1 MSTSTLIRPT
11 ERPRRPRRPHRPALS
26 TPTPPRPASAG
37 PADLL
42 RRAAAGHADA
52 WAAIVARYT
61 PMLRGR
67 VRRYRLQDADA
78 HDVIQVTWLRLA
90 QNLDRIHTP
99 EHLAGWL
106 AAVASHECLRVLHE
120 ATRTVVSRRGR
131 VRRDRP
137 RHGPRAARRGRRD
150 RAEVR
155 ATVDRAVATLPPRR
169 RALVLALFADDG
181 RSYARISQDIGIPV
195 GSIGPTRARVLAQLR
210 RQFARRSASR
220 PDGPDLRATQTRLS
234 SDRGGRKR
242 ATADDGPD
250 EDGGS
255 R

>member
-1 MSTSTLIRPT
+1 MYTPTLIRPT
-11 ERPRRPRRPHRPALS
+11 ATTASTSTAPPSLTGRTVTT
-26 TPTPPRPASAG
+26 TPTPTAD
-37 PADLL
+37 PADLV

-52 WAAIVARYT
+52 WAAIVAGYT

-99 EHLAGWL
+99 GHLAGWL

-120 ATRTVVSRRGR
+120 ATRTVVTAEAGYAAT
-131 VRRDRP
+131 DP
-137 RHGPRAARRGRRD
+137 DTGPEQLAVDALT

-155 ATVDRAVATLPPRR
+155 ATVDRAVATLAPRR
-169 RALVLALFADDG
+169 RTLVLALFADDG

-210 RQFARRSASR
+210 RQVGAR
-220 PDGPDLRATQTRLS
+220 
-234 SDRGGRKR
+234 
-242 ATADDGPD
+242 
-250 EDGGS
+250 
-255 R
+255 

>member
-1 MSTSTLIRPT
+1 MSTPTLIRPT
-11 ERPRRPRRPHRPALS
+11 ETTPSTSTAPPTALS
-26 TPTPPRPASAG
+26 TPTATPPASAG

-120 ATRTVVSRRGR
+120 AKRTVVTAEAGYAAA
-131 VRRDRP
+131 DP
-137 RHGPRAARRGRRD
+137 DTGPEQLAVDALT

-155 ATVDRAVATLPPRR
+155 ATVGRAVATLPPRR

-210 RQFARRSASR
+210 RQLNCGGA
-220 PDGPDLRATQTRLS
+220 AT
-234 SDRGGRKR
+234 
-242 ATADDGPD
+242 
-250 EDGGS
+250 
-255 R
+255 

>member
-1 MSTSTLIRPT
+1 M
-11 ERPRRPRRPHRPALS
+11 
-26 TPTPPRPASAG
+26 
-37 PADLL
+37 
-42 RRAAAGHADA
+42 
-52 WAAIVARYT
+52 ARYT

-99 EHLAGWL
+99 AHLAGWL

-120 ATRTVVSRRGR
+120 AKRTVVTAEAGYAAA
-131 VRRDRP
+131 DP
-137 RHGPRAARRGRRD
+137 DTGPEQLAVDALT

-155 ATVDRAVATLPPRR
+155 ATVGRAVATLPPRR

-210 RQFARRSASR
+210 RQLNAAR
-220 PDGPDLRATQTRLS
+220 
-234 SDRGGRKR
+234 
-242 ATADDGPD
+242 
-250 EDGGS
+250 
-255 R
+255 

>member
-1 MSTSTLIRPT
+1 MATPTLIRPT
-11 ERPRRPRRPHRPALS
+11 ETTPSTSPTSTDIPPA
-26 TPTPPRPASAG
+26 PPA

-90 QNLDRIHTP
+90 QNLGRIHTP
-99 EHLAGWL
+99 AHLAGWL

-120 ATRTVVSRRGR
+120 AKRTVVTAEAGYA
-131 VRRDRP
+131 VADP
-137 RHGPRAARRGRRD
+137 GTGPEQLAVDALT

-155 ATVDRAVATLPPRR
+155 ATVGRAVATLPPRR

-181 RSYARISQDIGIPV
+181 RSYARISKEIGIPV

-210 RQFARRSASR
+210 RQLNAAR
-220 PDGPDLRATQTRLS
+220 
-234 SDRGGRKR
+234 
-242 ATADDGPD
+242 
-250 EDGGS
+250 
-255 R
+255 

>member
-1 MSTSTLIRPT
+1 MSTPTLIRSTETTTSASTAPPAPT
-11 ERPRRPRRPHRPALS
+11 GPTS
-26 TPTPPRPASAG
+26 TDIPPASPG

-99 EHLAGWL
+99 AHLAGWL
-106 AAVASHECLRVLHE
+106 AAVANHECLRVLHE
-120 ATRTVVSRRGR
+120 AKRTVVTAEAGYAAT
-131 VRRDRP
+131 DP
-137 RHGPRAARRGRRD
+137 DTGPEQLAVDALT

-155 ATVDRAVATLPPRR
+155 ATVGRAVATLPPRR

-181 RSYARISQDIGIPV
+181 RSYARISRDFGIPV

-210 RQFARRSASR
+210 RQLNAAR
-220 PDGPDLRATQTRLS
+220 
-234 SDRGGRKR
+234 
-242 ATADDGPD
+242 
-250 EDGGS
+250 
-255 R
+255 

>member
-1 MSTSTLIRPT
+1 M
-11 ERPRRPRRPHRPALS
+11 
-26 TPTPPRPASAG
+26 
-37 PADLL
+37 
-42 RRAAAGHADA
+42 
-52 WAAIVARYT
+52 ARYT

-120 ATRTVVSRRGR
+120 ATRTVVTAEAGYAAT
-131 VRRDRP
+131 DP
-137 RHGPRAARRGRRD
+137 DTGPEQLAVDAVT

-210 RQFARRSASR
+210 RQLDRRGA
-220 PDGPDLRATQTRLS
+220 AT
-234 SDRGGRKR
+234 
-242 ATADDGPD
+242 
-250 EDGGS
+250 
-255 R
+255 